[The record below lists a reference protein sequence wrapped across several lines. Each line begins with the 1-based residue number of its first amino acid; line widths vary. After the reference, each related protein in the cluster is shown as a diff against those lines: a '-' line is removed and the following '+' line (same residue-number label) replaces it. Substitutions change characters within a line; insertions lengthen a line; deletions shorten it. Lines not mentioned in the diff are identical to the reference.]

1 MTTKLLS
8 TTLACAFL
16 VISANGMAQTTGQG
30 SQTYNA
36 GPGGSPHCNTMT
48 GVERDQ
54 CLNDEG
60 AKTEKGI
67 GTSSTT
73 GASDYPRDNPR
84 YPEGGSPRCDAMRG
98 PAHDQCIREEATKSS
113 STGASSDRDS
123 TR

>member
-16 VISANGMAQTTGQG
+16 AISANGMAQTTGQG

-67 GTSSTT
+67 GTSSST
-73 GASDYPRDNPR
+73 GASSERDNPR
-84 YPEGGSPRCDAMRG
+84 YSESGSARCDAMNG
-98 PAHDQCIREEATKSS
+98 PARDQCIRDENTKSENS
-113 STGASSDRDS
+113 PAPSG